1 MKKILFVCLGNI
13 CRSPT
18 AEGVMNKLLEEKKIS
33 HKIECDSAGTSSVHA
48 GELPD
53 SRSIKHALKRGV
65 TMSSRS
71 RPFDK
76 SIDFDNFDLILVMD
90 KNNLRSIKNQDLNN
104 IYSDK
109 IRLMTDFCSSI
120 KAEEVPD
127 PYFTGEDGFET
138 VLDILEDAADGL
150 LKHLLNED

>member
-18 AEGVMNKLLEEKKIS
+18 AEGVMNKLLEEKS
-33 HKIECDSAGTSSVHA
+33 LSRAIECDSAGTSSVHS

-65 TMSSRS
+65 SMNSRS

-76 SIDFDNFDLILVMD
+76 SIDFDKFDLILVMD

-104 IYSDK
+104 IYSEK
-109 IRLMTDFCSSI
+109 IRLITDFCNSM
-120 KAEEVPD
+120 KVEEVPD
-127 PYFTGEDGFET
+127 PYFSGDEGFET
-138 VLDILEDAADGL
+138 VLDILEDATEGL
-150 LKHLLNED
+150 LKHLLHEG

>member
-1 MKKILFVCLGNI
+1 
-13 CRSPT
+13 
-18 AEGVMNKLLEEKKIS
+18 MNKLLEEKKIS

-120 KAEEVPD
+120 KQKKYQTP
-127 PYFTGEDGFET
+127 
-138 VLDILEDAADGL
+138 ILPERMGL
-150 LKHLLNED
+150 KQFWIF

>member
-18 AEGVMNKLLEEKKIS
+18 AEGVMNKLLEEKSLS
-33 HKIECDSAGTSSVHA
+33 HKIECDSAGTSSVHS

-53 SRSIKHALKRGV
+53 SRSIKYALKRGV
-65 TMSSRS
+65 SMNSRS

-76 SIDFDNFDLILVMD
+76 SIDFDKFDLILVMD
-90 KNNLRSIKNQDLNN
+90 KNNLRSIKGQDLNN
-104 IYSDK
+104 IYSEK
-109 IRLMTDFCSSI
+109 IMLMTDFCSSM
-120 KAEEVPD
+120 KVEEVPD
-127 PYFTGEDGFET
+127 PYFSGDEGFEV
-138 VLDILEDAADGL
+138 VLDILEDASEGL

>member
-1 MKKILFVCLGNI
+1 M
-13 CRSPT
+13 
-18 AEGVMNKLLEEKKIS
+18 
-33 HKIECDSAGTSSVHA
+33 
-48 GELPD
+48 
-53 SRSIKHALKRGV
+53 
-65 TMSSRS
+65 
-71 RPFDK
+71 PFDK

-150 LKHLLNED
+150 LKHLLNEG